1 MDEPMRITNVVRR
14 SSRATWRAAVSAL
27 GITLA
32 APACGSGATMSGV
45 AVGTVGRGLSVHS
58 QTVPRGAQVC
68 ALREALQAPA
78 HGAPKPI
85 SEACGKAWKSD
96 QLWQRAMVVLAAH
109 AEKLEGVASG
119 SRPESAGQLEAALTG
134 VRDADWIETEDGTEQ
149 AARNAVAQLVTQMG
163 TSTSKRDLGKA
174 VQDAAPHVKTL
185 CDGLDAY
192 FDTQMRDL
200 AQIQD
205 EVEEKRASHAN
216 RRCAMVEQRTICV
229 SQALADHLVYANTFG
244 QVAALASS
252 HLEARAAIADFCT
265 VHRKLEAAA
274 AEGRLATDRTYVE
287 IVEAVRAAPRP
298 QPVAAEAAQEQ
309 PEDEGKEGSGDEPKK
324 PEKK

>member
-1 MDEPMRITNVVRR
+1 
-14 SSRATWRAAVSAL
+14 
-27 GITLA
+27 
-32 APACGSGATMSGV
+32 MSGV
-45 AVGTVGRGLSVHS
+45 AVGTVGRGLSVHA

-68 ALREALQAPA
+68 ALREALEAPA

-109 AEKLEGVASG
+109 ADKLEGVASG

-134 VRDADWIETEDGTEQ
+134 VRGADWIETEDGTEQ

-163 TSTSKRDLGKA
+163 TPTSKRDLGQA

-185 CDGLDAY
+185 CDGLDGY
-192 FDTQMRDL
+192 FDAQMRDL
-200 AQIQD
+200 AQIQA
-205 EVEEKRASHAN
+205 EVEEKRASRGN

-252 HLEARAAIADFCT
+252 HLEARAGVANFCT
-265 VHRKLEAAA
+265 VHRKLEEAAA
-274 AEGRLATDRTYVE
+274 NGQLAQDRTYVE

-298 QPVAAEAAQEQ
+298 QPVAGDAAEEKPAE
-309 PEDEGKEGSGDEPKK
+309 EGKEGSDGK
-324 PEKK
+324 PTEGEKK